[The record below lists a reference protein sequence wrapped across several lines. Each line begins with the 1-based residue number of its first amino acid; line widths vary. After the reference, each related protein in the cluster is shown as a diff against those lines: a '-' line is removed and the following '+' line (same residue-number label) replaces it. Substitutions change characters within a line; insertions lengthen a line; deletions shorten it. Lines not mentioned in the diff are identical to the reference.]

1 MSSSLKSRIGAVLA
15 GAVLV
20 AAVAAGSVAAG
31 PGLLDDPF
39 GLVIGVSATSQAGS
53 GSTFFLPE
61 LVFDPDAGW
70 GTWSLAQPVAIYSSE
85 NPNLALGIIESLT
98 TAINPDPV
106 IGFTFNVKALD
117 VDTIFNI
124 SSVTLSFPGIAFP
137 DAVASAG
144 ITITDTNGD
153 GAYLVGGYVSNT
165 LAYQAQTNLGVYA
178 HLVPNITALPNQS
191 ATASQTFPVM
201 GFNTIPGTVTSMQTS
216 FTFLLSAHD
225 AASGSSVFY
234 VGPPIPEPASMTL
247 AALGLA
253 GIAGLRR
260 KARA

>member
-1 MSSSLKSRIGAVLA
+1 MLA
-15 GAVLV
+15 GALLI
-20 AAVAAGSVAAG
+20 AALIAAPAAAG
-31 PGLLDDPF
+31 PGLLDGPA
-39 GLVIGVSATSQAGS
+39 GLVIGVSAASQAGS
-53 GSTFFLPE
+53 GSAFFLPE
-61 LVFDPDAGW
+61 LVFDPEAGGW
-70 GTWSLAQPVAIYSSE
+70 GVWSLAEPVAIYSSE
-85 NPNLALGIIESLT
+85 NPSLALGIIESLT

-117 VDTIFNI
+117 VDTLFNI

-137 DAVASAG
+137 DAVASAA

-153 GAYLVGGYVSNT
+153 GAYLVGGYVSNS
-165 LAYQAQTNLGVYA
+165 LAYQAQTNLGIYT
-178 HLVPNITALPNQS
+178 HLVPNIVAGPNQS
-191 ATASQTFPVM
+191 ATASQTDPLF
-201 GFNTIPGTVTSMQTS
+201 GFNTIPGSVTSMQTS

-260 KARA
+260 RRA

>member
-1 MSSSLKSRIGAVLA
+1 MSSLKSRIGAVLA
-15 GAVLV
+15 GAVL
-20 AAVAAGSVAAG
+20 AAALAAAPAAAG

-39 GLVIGVSATSQAGS
+39 GLVIGVSASNQAGS
-53 GSTFFLPE
+53 GSTFLLPE
-61 LVFDPDAGW
+61 LVFDPEAGW
-70 GTWSLAQPVAIYSSE
+70 GTWSLAEPLTIYSDE
-85 NPNLALGIIESLT
+85 NPGLPLGIIETLT

-106 IGFTFNVKALD
+106 IAFTFNVKALN
-117 VDTIFNI
+117 VDTVFSI

-137 DAVASAG
+137 DAVASAAV
-144 ITITDTNGD
+144 TITDTDGN

-191 ATASQTFPVM
+191 ATASQTFPLV

-216 FTFLLSAHD
+216 FTFLLSAQD
-225 AASGSSVFY
+225 AASGTSVFY

-260 KARA
+260 RGRS